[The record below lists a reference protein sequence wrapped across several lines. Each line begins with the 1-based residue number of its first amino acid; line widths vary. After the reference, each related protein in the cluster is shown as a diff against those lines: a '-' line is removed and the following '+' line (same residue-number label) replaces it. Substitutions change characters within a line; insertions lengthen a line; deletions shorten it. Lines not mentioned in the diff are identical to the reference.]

1 MKEDSTAFDN
11 PVAPTV
17 ETNKNDT
24 NAQDNQNANI
34 LSENLITVKIGE
46 GEATLR
52 RKDNQR
58 GGPRVTRN
66 ITEQE
71 VMAQISEICSSGHP
85 KEKYSTDR
93 ELGKCFLWLIL
104 SNSF

>member
-1 MKEDSTAFDN
+1 LKEDSSEPN
-11 PVAPTV
+11 L
-17 ETNKNDT
+17 ETNQNNT
-24 NAQDNQNANI
+24 NALDNQNANL
-34 LSENLITVKIGE
+34 LSDNLITVKIGE

-66 ITEQE
+66 ITEIE
-71 VMAQISEICSSGHP
+71 VMAQIREICSIGHP

-93 ELGKCFLWLIL
+93 ELG
-104 SNSF
+104 